1 MDRHLKNLT
10 RAQQPV
16 HTTIIEIKATTTEM
30 TNSPTVRSL
39 RSILS
44 LIIIVN
50 FYLPSELNYLFAREK
65 KGSNLNEEKEDK
77 IVNGRKIR
85 KSKSS

>member
-16 HTTIIEIKATTTEM
+16 HTTIIEIKATIEM
-30 TNSPTVRSL
+30 TNSHTVRSL

-50 FYLPSELNYLFAREK
+50 IYLPSERNYLFAREK

>member
-16 HTTIIEIKATTTEM
+16 HTTIIEIKATIEM

-50 FYLPSELNYLFAREK
+50 IYLPSERNYLFAREK
-65 KGSNLNEEKEDK
+65 KSSNLNEEKEDK